1 MYYSVLIETSDGS
14 GKNKKILPVIESDH
28 INLEKIKS
36 DILIPYF
43 RGNDFFMDGYL
54 LNKSKISRIKIVS
67 YEKPIQS
74 LVDLRDQERRI
85 RNRNSNVLNLISS
98 NRYQIMHD
106 KELVHDITNEI
117 LKEVQQELANSKIS
131 PKKSKKATFDNKK
144 VFIVHGHDDKIKLD
158 VLNFLRKLGLE
169 PVILHEQAN
178 KGKTIIEKIED
189 NTNVGYGII
198 LYTPC
203 DKGGTADTDLE
214 KMKFRA
220 RQNVV
225 FEHGYLIGKLGRN
238 RVCALVDGDIERPSD
253 IDGVLYVPYQNGWE
267 LTVGKELRSVGYDVD
282 LNNL

>member
-1 MYYSVLIETSDGS
+1 MLAAYIA
-14 GKNKKILPVIESDH
+14 KA
-28 INLEKIKS
+28 
-36 DILIPYF
+36 
-43 RGNDFFMDGYL
+43 RGFTPL
-54 LNKSKISRIKIVS
+54 
-67 YEKPIQS
+67 
-74 LVDLRDQERRI
+74 
-85 RNRNSNVLNLISS
+85 
-98 NRYQIMHD
+98 
-106 KELVHDITNEI
+106 
-117 LKEVQQELANSKIS
+117 
-131 PKKSKKATFDNKK
+131 FDNKK

-158 VLNFLRKLGLE
+158 VSNFLRKLGLE
-169 PVILHEQAN
+169 PVILHEKAN

-189 NTNVGYGII
+189 NTSVGYGII

-238 RVCALVDGDIERPSD
+238 RVCALVNGDIERPSD

>member
-1 MYYSVLIETSDGS
+1 M
-14 GKNKKILPVIESDH
+14 
-28 INLEKIKS
+28 
-36 DILIPYF
+36 
-43 RGNDFFMDGYL
+43 
-54 LNKSKISRIKIVS
+54 
-67 YEKPIQS
+67 
-74 LVDLRDQERRI
+74 
-85 RNRNSNVLNLISS
+85 
-98 NRYQIMHD
+98 
-106 KELVHDITNEI
+106 
-117 LKEVQQELANSKIS
+117 
-131 PKKSKKATFDNKK
+131 
-144 VFIVHGHDDKIKLD
+144 
-158 VLNFLRKLGLE
+158 
-169 PVILHEQAN
+169 ILHEQAN

-238 RVCALVDGDIERPSD
+238 RVCALVNGDIERPSD